1 MIKNENIININ
12 NYLLKFKLINI
23 FQYLIIIIICFIN
36 IYVTYNIK
44 INRDYNF
51 NIKNNKIFRK
61 FNDYIIAC
69 ERKKLING
77 ISKSSLE
84 PKITGFIILYNA
96 EKTILASLRSIQ
108 NQNMSD
114 LEILLIDDYSS
125 DNSLKIIEKCQK
137 VDKRIKLIKNK
148 KNRGS
153 LFSRSLGVLKSKGK
167 YIMAL
172 DSDDLFINENLFYLC
187 YKEAEKYNLDIIE
200 FSGFQIKNKIIRLNN
215 KLPKIAFYLRYKSNN
230 LTLKQPELFN
240 FLYQKNNT
248 RIIRLVDGYLWGKCI
263 RTQIY
268 IKTLNVLGEKIY
280 NQYLNFGEDRIVN
293 FILFKTANSFKF
305 IEEYGIIYIYN
316 PSSIFHSYNK
326 ELIAHDELI
335 NLMNIFNFTKNTS
348 DLKIVLYEIQF
359 RWKNIIKPGLNIEN
373 QKNITKLINLLLNS
387 KFIGKNDKIK
397 LNKYIKEMIK
407 N

>member
-1 MIKNENIININ
+1 
-12 NYLLKFKLINI
+12 
-23 FQYLIIIIICFIN
+23 
-36 IYVTYNIK
+36 
-44 INRDYNF
+44 
-51 NIKNNKIFRK
+51 
-61 FNDYIIAC
+61 
-69 ERKKLING
+69 
-77 ISKSSLE
+77 
-84 PKITGFIILYNA
+84 
-96 EKTILASLRSIQ
+96 
-108 NQNMSD
+108 MSD